1 VLVVVVFV
9 VVVFVVV
16 PVLVVVF
23 LRCRSGR
30 DRGLEGRDQRRAK
43 PTAAIRLMKAWRAL
57 STGGIACRLVT
68 HLLLLSAIWTVVDE

>member
-43 PTAAIRLMKAWRAL
+43 PTAAIRLMKAWRAFVDRGNRLPARHSSAPAL
-57 STGGIACRLVT
+57 SYLDGGG
-68 HLLLLSAIWTVVDE
+68 